1 MELTLWTYE
10 GPPHVGAMRI
20 AASMEGVHYVLH
32 APQGDTYADLLFT
45 MIERRNR
52 RPPVTYTTFQA
63 RDLGGDTAELV
74 KRSIAQAV
82 ERFQPEALLVGES
95 CTAELIQ
102 DQPGALAAG
111 MGFGDLPIVSLELPA
126 YSKKENWG
134 ATETFYQLVR
144 SLLKNQLPEP
154 GAAKPA
160 PSRWRQEGRRPRVN
174 LLGPSLLGF
183 RCRDD
188 VREVTRLLA
197 ELGIDVAVTAPLG
210 SRPADLMRIPS
221 ADANVCLY
229 PEVAASVCSW
239 LERSFGMATVK
250 TVPIGI
256 AATEAFLAELAQVLD
271 LDPGPGEAGASETGA
286 GKAGASKAGPAATNG
301 TTGLG
306 ERASRLPWYSRSVD
320 STYLTGKRVF
330 IFGDATHAVAAARI
344 ASKELG
350 FEVVGLGSYSREQA
364 REVRAA
370 AKELGL
376 EALITD
382 DYLAVEQAMAEAAPE
397 LVLGT
402 QMERHS
408 AKRLG
413 IPCAVISTPLHVQD
427 VPARFSPQM
436 GWEGANVIFDSWV
449 HPLMMGLEE
458 HLIGMFRHDFEF
470 VDGHRSH
477 LGDGAPAAAP
487 QAAPA
492 AAPAN
497 PAAAPATVQTGSGGA
512 GSAATATLV
521 AEPALATAQE
531 TVQHNGLAAA
541 GPSPQGEPHWS
552 ADGEAEL
559 AKIPFFVRG
568 KVRRNTET
576 FARERGMARIDAE
589 TLYDAKAHYSR

>member
-45 MIERRNR
+45 MIERRDR

-74 KRSIAQAV
+74 KRSIADAV

-111 MGFGDLPIVSLELPA
+111 MDLGGIPMVNLDLPA

-134 ATETFYQLVR
+134 AAETFYQLVR
-144 SLLKNQLPEP
+144 SLLKPQLPPP
-154 GAAKPA
+154 GQPKLDPT
-160 PSRWRQEGRRPRVN
+160 RWRAENRRPRVN

-188 VREVTRLLA
+188 VRELTQLLA
-197 ELGIDVAVTAPLG
+197 SYGIDVAVVAPLG
-210 SRPADLMRIPS
+210 ARPADLLRLPT
-221 ADANVCLY
+221 ADVNLNLY
-229 PEVAASVCSW
+229 PEVSGAVCSW
-239 LERSFGMATVK
+239 LERQFGLPTVK
-250 TVPIGI
+250 TIPIGI
-256 AATEAFLAELAQVLD
+256 GATVEFLRELHGVLGLELPQDLQPGADGLCPAE
-271 LDPGPGEAGASETGA
+271 
-286 GKAGASKAGPAATNG
+286 
-301 TTGLG
+301 
-306 ERASRLPWYSRSVD
+306 RRSRLPWYSRSVD

-330 IFGDATHAVAAARI
+330 VFADGTHALAAARI
-344 ASKELG
+344 ASRELG
-350 FEVVGLGSYSREQA
+350 FEVVGLGTYSREMA
-364 REVRAA
+364 REVRALA
-370 AKELGL
+370 AELGL
-376 EALITD
+376 EALISD
-382 DYLAVEQAMAEAAPE
+382 DYLAVEAAMAAAAPE

-413 IPCAVISTPLHVQD
+413 IPCAVISAPLHVQD
-427 VPARFSPQM
+427 VPARYAPQM

-477 LGDGAPAAAP
+477 LGDGAPASP
-487 QAAPA
+487 VAPA
-492 AAPAN
+492 DEVTLPS
-497 PAAAPATVQTGSGGA
+497 VDGA
-512 GSAATATLV
+512 QLS
-521 AEPALATAQE
+521 
-531 TVQHNGLAAA
+531 
-541 GPSPQGEPHWS
+541 WS

-568 KVRRNTET
+568 KVRKNTEAY
-576 FARERGMARIDAE
+576 ARDQGLAVIDSEA
-589 TLYDAKAHYSR
+589 LYEAKAHYSR

>member
-45 MIERRNR
+45 MIERRGR

-102 DQPGALAAG
+102 DQPGALAVS

-134 ATETFYQLVR
+134 AAETFYQLVR
-144 SLLKNQLPEP
+144 GLLKNQLPAP
-154 GAAKPA
+154 GSPKPS
-160 PSRWRQEGRRPRVN
+160 PQRWKEAGRRPRVN
-174 LLGPSLLGF
+174 LLGPTLLGF

-188 VREVTRLLA
+188 VREITRLLA
-197 ELGIDVAVTAPLG
+197 ERGIDVAVTAPLG
-210 SRPADLMRIPS
+210 ARPADLMRIPT
-221 ADANVCLY
+221 AEANVCLY
-229 PEVAASVCSW
+229 PEVAGTVCGW
-239 LERSFGMATVK
+239 LERSFGMPTIK

-256 AATEAFLAELAQVLD
+256 AATEAFLAELEQVLG
-271 LDPGPGEAGASETGA
+271 LEPGCDAGAGS
-286 GKAGASKAGPAATNG
+286 AAA
-301 TTGLG
+301 GLG

-350 FEVVGLGSYSREQA
+350 FEVVGLGTYSRELA

-370 AKELGL
+370 AQELGL
-376 EALITD
+376 EALISD
-382 DYLAVEQAMAEAAPE
+382 DYLAVEKAMAEAAPE

-427 VPARFSPQM
+427 VPARYSPQM
-436 GWEGANVIFDSWV
+436 GWEGANTIFDSWV

-477 LGDGAPAAAP
+477 LGDGAPAASPASE
-487 QAAPA
+487 AERYGTSLASTTVPA
-492 AAPAN
+492 A
-497 PAAAPATVQTGSGGA
+497 SGGP
-512 GSAATATLV
+512 GSAGASESSGASMATATLTTL
-521 AEPALATAQE
+521 AETPSAPAT
-531 TVQHNGLAAA
+531 NGK
-541 GPSPQGEPHWS
+541 PVWTP
-552 ADGEAEL
+552 DGEAEL
-559 AKIPFFVRG
+559 QKIPFFVRG

-576 FARERGMARIDAE
+576 FAIERGIAAIDSE
-589 TLYDAKAHYSR
+589 TLYDAKAHLSH

>member
-45 MIERRNR
+45 MIERRDK

-74 KRSIAQAV
+74 KRTIAQAV
-82 ERFQPEALLVGES
+82 ERFHPEALLVGES

-111 MGFGDLPIVSLELPA
+111 MDLGGIPMVSLELPA

-134 ATETFYQLVR
+134 AAETFYQLVR
-144 SLLKNQLPEP
+144 GLLKEQVPPP
-154 GAAKPA
+154 GSPKIA
-160 PSRWRQEGRRPRVN
+160 PTRWKEEGRRPRVN

-188 VREVTRLLA
+188 VREITHLLA
-197 ELGIDVAVTAPLG
+197 EQGIDVTVVAPLDA
-210 SRPADLMRIPS
+210 RPADLQRIPT

-229 PEVAASVCSW
+229 PEVAAPVCSW

-256 AATEAFLAELAQVLD
+256 RATTAFLTEITTLLG
-271 LDPGPGEAGASETGA
+271 LDPMGA
-286 GKAGASKAGPAATNG
+286 AAAEI
-301 TTGLG
+301 
-306 ERASRLPWYSRSVD
+306 ERRSRLPWYSRSVD

-330 IFGDATHAVAAARI
+330 IFGDATHAIAASRI
-344 ASKELG
+344 ASQELG
-350 FEVVGLGSYSREQA
+350 FEVVGLGTYSRELA

-376 EALITD
+376 EALISD
-382 DYLAVEQAMAEAAPE
+382 DYLVVEKAMAEAAPE

-427 VPARFSPQM
+427 VPARYSPQM
-436 GWEGANVIFDSWV
+436 GWEGANVIFDAWV

-477 LGDGAPAAAP
+477 LGDGAPAPSPVADAVQEPSAAASP
-487 QAAPA
+487 GAVSTGMEAMEPSGAVAVAEAPA
-492 AAPAN
+492 
-497 PAAAPATVQTGSGGA
+497 SA
-512 GSAATATLV
+512 GELV
-521 AEPALATAQE
+521 WT
-531 TVQHNGLAAA
+531 
-541 GPSPQGEPHWS
+541 

-559 AKIPFFVRG
+559 HKIPFFVRG
-568 KVRRNTET
+568 KVRRNTEA
-576 FARERGMARIDAE
+576 FAKERGLNAITSE
-589 TLYDAKAHYSR
+589 TLYDAKAHFSR